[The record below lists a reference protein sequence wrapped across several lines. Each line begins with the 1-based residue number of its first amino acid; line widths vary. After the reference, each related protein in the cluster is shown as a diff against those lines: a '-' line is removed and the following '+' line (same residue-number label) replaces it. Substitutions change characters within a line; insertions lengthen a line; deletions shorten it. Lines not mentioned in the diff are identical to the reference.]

1 MNSQTDNTDLR
12 GPVLD
17 DYIYLCGYPP
27 IDDLLSFVKNNQSD
41 GQPVNVRALTEEWR
55 LGNDYVRQ
63 LERSEASL
71 ATSNVVVPLP
81 EHLKT
86 LRDQVLDDPVVQRT
100 FDQVPIDVG
109 IVELDRLSLFQKHVN
124 LSYVHDLR
132 NLLGPKPSEEDI
144 FRYCLLDPPQPTVKF
159 AKVASNG
166 YVFVSPSNDLRF
178 LGPVLLEPAQVT
190 GYPLP
195 GRASGVV
202 GLVAGFGAN
211 CLSVMAFEG
220 RLILNNGTH
229 RAVALRQAGFTH
241 VPVLVQHVSRR
252 EELEALFSTS
262 IYEKVE
268 FYMNMPRPPLFK
280 DYLDPKLARPTKVP
294 RRLTQIKLTFGWENI
309 EVPLV

>member
-1 MNSQTDNTDLR
+1 MNVPDNADLR
-12 GPVLD
+12 APILD

-27 IDDLLSFVKNNQSD
+27 IDDLISFVKNNNSD

-55 LGNDYVRQ
+55 RGNDYVRQ
-63 LERSEASL
+63 LEKTEAAL
-71 ATSNVVVPLP
+71 ATSNVVLPLP
-81 EHLKT
+81 EHLHS
-86 LRDQVLDDPVVQRT
+86 LRDQVLADPVVQRT

-109 IVELDRLSLFQKHVN
+109 IVELDHLSLFQKHVN
-124 LSYVHDLR
+124 LTYVHDLA
-132 NLLGPKPSEEDI
+132 NLLGSKPTEEEI
-144 FRYCLLDPPQPTVKF
+144 FRYCLLDPPQPTIKW

-178 LGPVLLEPAQVT
+178 LGSVRLEPSQVT

-195 GRASGVV
+195 GRASGVI

-211 CLSVMAFEG
+211 CLAVMSFEG

-229 RAVALRQAGFTH
+229 RAVALRKAGFTH
-241 VPVLVQHVSRR
+241 VPVLVQHVSRK
-252 EELEALFSTS
+252 EELESLFSTDT
-262 IYEKVE
+262 YEKVE
-268 FYMNMPRPPLFK
+268 FYMGMPRPPLFK
-280 DYLDPKLARPTKVP
+280 DYLDAKLARPTKVP